1 MTRTKAFGRA
11 ALTLTLMMMLTACTR
26 SADRMSGAA
35 LPQEAPPAAAE
46 VDAAVP
52 ASDTL
57 GVAPDASAAA
67 AAGAV
72 PASEATGAS
81 EADNPWGALAVPADQ
96 AAAAAEAARAF
107 SEPGT
112 AADAAAPA
120 ADAASARPAG
130 LPVAGSPSA
139 CQTLLKPIDDALKA
153 GGSLILAITIVPA
166 NGAYVSYAEGEVKR
180 VPKLVPA
187 GSPAKTA
194 LEGTMWQQF
203 SDRVAPDDGLIV
215 KCAGPCPTPNG
226 PPLPKGPQ
234 RFVKDRLDKL
244 GVSVDVATGGTT
256 LILYSWNNA
265 VVRLTPTCEQGMFY
279 GYSDG
284 KLYAMTGRLTRPIP
298 TVRPPIIV
306 P

>member
-1 MTRTKAFGRA
+1 MNRTTMLGRLGMILSLA
-11 ALTLTLMMMLTACTR
+11 AAATACTR

-46 VDAAVP
+46 VGAAVP

-57 GVAPDASAAA
+57 GVAPDASDDADV
-67 AAGAV
+67 AV
-72 PASEATGAS
+72 PAPEATGAS

-96 AAAAAEAARAF
+96 AAAAAEAAPAF
-107 SEPGT
+107 SDLGT

-139 CQTLLKPIDDALKA
+139 CQALLKPIDDALKA

-166 NGAYVSYAEGEVKR
+166 SGAYVSYAEGEVKR

-203 SDRVAPDDGLIV
+203 SDRVAPDDGLIT

-244 GVSVDVATGGTT
+244 GVSMDVATGTT
-256 LILYSWNNA
+256 SLTLYSWNNA
-265 VVRLTPTCEQGMFY
+265 VVRLTPTCENGMFY
-279 GYSDG
+279 GYGDG